1 MTSGVGAGGM
11 GMGVEGPLTWKF
23 TTDPGPGRDTK
34 ASVCQ
39 NAVAHKRFWHNGG
52 SCVTNPTIPQTVRFP
67 DLVDKPLVAT
77 FDREQ
82 ASSDGGAV
90 LLKAAERVYGLV
102 KAFARCLVDKR
113 APEKIRHT
121 LEDLVGQRIFGIAC
135 GHPDGNDADHLADD
149 PIHKLLLGRDPVA
162 GGRLASQP
170 TISRFEN
177 DAGRSAL
184 YRMGREL
191 AASVI
196 ERHRRRLGGRARR
209 ITIDLDPNRSGP
221 DRRPDA
227 WRAAVDIFNSHY
239 DSWCYL
245 PLLAFVRFDREV
257 EQYLCAAVLRPGKA
271 VAADGTLG
279 VLSRLLPLLR
289 CAFPRARF
297 LVRLDGGFATPE
309 IFDFLDAEPGL
320 DYVVAMAKKWAVAH
334 GHRSDN
340 PADQLKVLL
349 PKVKTTVSHHPALH
363 YTQIAEAMAAVQAS
377 SADETVK
384 LLLVFLVLCA
394 SRFSEAA
401 EAQWSEINTT
411 WRRWTLP
418 PERMKALEEHQVPLS
433 VQALAIL
440 DRARGLNQPGPLIF
454 PVRSGQRA
462 GRPVAAST
470 VARLLHSFRLVDKN
484 GRRIVVHGF
493 RTTFRVWAGE
503 RAKANFSVCEAAL
516 AHTQPNQT
524 VAAYEQTDYFED
536 RKELMQKWADY
547 VLPPSA
553 VPRPV
558 PQSGREPRPT
568 RGPT

>member
-1 MTSGVGAGGM
+1 MEKIPRTKLFLGYLLSNTPAP
-11 GMGVEGPLTWKF
+11 VETQEPPCAKTLL
-23 TTDPGPGRDTK
+23 
-34 ASVCQ
+34 
-39 NAVAHKRFWHNGG
+39 NHKRLWHNGG
-52 SCVTNPTIPQTVRFP
+52 SCVTNSTIPQTVRFP
-67 DLVDKPLVAT
+67 DLFDKPLVAT

-121 LEDLVGQRIFGIAC
+121 LEDLVGQRVFGIAC

-209 ITIDLDPNRSGP
+209 ITIDLDPTD
-221 DRRPDA
+221 DRTHGA
-227 WRAAVDIFNSHY
+227 QQLTFFNGHY

-245 PLLAFVRFDREV
+245 PLLAFVRFDHEV

-297 LVRLDGGFATPE
+297 LVLGRPQSSWTRIKGESDVTRRWGYGSVEAGEGSWVGADGGSPE
-309 IFDFLDAEPGL
+309 GDRSRRRRGGDGVGGL
-320 DYVVAMAKKWAVAH
+320 GA
-334 GHRSDN
+334 G
-340 PADQLKVLL
+340 
-349 PKVKTTVSHHPALH
+349 TTVEREP
-363 YTQIAEAMAAVQAS
+363 
-377 SADETVK
+377 ETG
-384 LLLVFLVLCA
+384 C
-394 SRFSEAA
+394 
-401 EAQWSEINTT
+401 
-411 WRRWTLP
+411 
-418 PERMKALEEHQVPLS
+418 
-433 VQALAIL
+433 
-440 DRARGLNQPGPLIF
+440 G
-454 PVRSGQRA
+454 
-462 GRPVAAST
+462 VAA
-470 VARLLHSFRLVDKN
+470 
-484 GRRIVVHGF
+484 
-493 RTTFRVWAGE
+493 
-503 RAKANFSVCEAAL
+503 AA
-516 AHTQPNQT
+516 
-524 VAAYEQTDYFED
+524 
-536 RKELMQKWADY
+536 
-547 VLPPSA
+547 
-553 VPRPV
+553 
-558 PQSGREPRPT
+558 
-568 RGPT
+568 

>member
-1 MTSGVGAGGM
+1 M
-11 GMGVEGPLTWKF
+11 
-23 TTDPGPGRDTK
+23 
-34 ASVCQ
+34 
-39 NAVAHKRFWHNGG
+39 
-52 SCVTNPTIPQTVRFP
+52 TNPTIPQTVRFP
-67 DLVDKPLVAT
+67 DLFDKPLVAT

-121 LEDLVGQRIFGIAC
+121 LEDLVGQRVFGIAC

-196 ERHRRRLGGRARR
+196 ERHRRRLNGRARR
-209 ITIDLDPNRSGP
+209 ITIDLDPTD
-221 DRRPDA
+221 DRTHGA
-227 WRAAVDIFNSHY
+227 QQLTFFNSHY

-289 CAFPRARF
+289 CAFPRARV

-309 IFDFLDAEPGL
+309 IFDFLDAEPRL
-320 DYVVAMAKKWAVAH
+320 DYVVAMAKNA
-334 GHRSDN
+334 
-340 PADQLKVLL
+340 VLL
-349 PKVKTTVSHHPALH
+349 RHAASAMVEARAKSAQDDQTAHV
-363 YTQIAEAMAAVQAS
+363 YT
-377 SADETVK
+377 DTR
-384 LLLVFLVLCA
+384 CY
-394 SRFSEAA
+394 
-401 EAQWSEINTT
+401 
-411 WRRWTLP
+411 
-418 PERMKALEEHQVPLS
+418 
-433 VQALAIL
+433 
-440 DRARGLNQPGPLIF
+440 
-454 PVRSGQRA
+454 RA
-462 GRPVAAST
+462 GTWDHERRVVIKAE
-470 VARLLHSFRLVDKN
+470 VVRL
-484 GRRIVVHGF
+484 
-493 RTTFRVWAGE
+493 A
-503 RAKANFSVCEAAL
+503 
-516 AHTQPNQT
+516 
-524 VAAYEQTDYFED
+524 
-536 RKELMQKWADY
+536 
-547 VLPPSA
+547 
-553 VPRPV
+553 
-558 PQSGREPRPT
+558 GREPRDNPRFVVTNLRQTPRFIYEKIYCARGDIDGAPPVFLEIKGESRRSTVPAAISMGRPQFSWT
-568 RGPT
+568 RIKGESDVTRRWGYGSVEGGEGSPEGDRSRRRRGGDGVGGLGAGTTVEREPETGCGVAAAAWRAARPGFA